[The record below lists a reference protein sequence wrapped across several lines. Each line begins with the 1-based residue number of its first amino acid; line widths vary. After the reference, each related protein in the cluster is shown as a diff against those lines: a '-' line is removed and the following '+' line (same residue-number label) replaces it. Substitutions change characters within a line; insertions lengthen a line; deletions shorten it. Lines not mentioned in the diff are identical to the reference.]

1 MRYLIKLDYGSLKKK
16 KKCYKKICLYQ
27 NKFIYLQTIKIVII
41 KNQLKMRKFKVLF
54 GLLAVVL
61 MSLSMTSCYRVSP
74 DPGQESVLVY
84 KPYFFGHGGVD
95 SEPVSTG
102 ATWCVITTNH
112 KEFDI
117 TPHKYTEEFN
127 NMIPA
132 DNTPVNFDVY
142 ITLQCQKGK
151 TPELYKLYG
160 VAWYENNIQALFRT
174 MVRDKASSYTMF
186 QLASDRT
193 ISAKL
198 ESELFKDVTELVTKL
213 NIPVNV
219 KNVTIGA
226 ITPPEQVLTETKNT
240 AAQNQSV
247 LTQKARASAEL
258 SRKQAEINKAI
269 ADNAYKNQMGMTTAE
284 YLHLRQL
291 EITKEQV
298 ELLKDHKNVNILFNQ
313 GNNLPVT
320 YPVK

>member
-1 MRYLIKLDYGSLKKK
+1 
-16 KKCYKKICLYQ
+16 
-27 NKFIYLQTIKIVII
+27 
-41 KNQLKMRKFKVLF
+41 MRKFKVLF

-95 SEPVSTG
+95 AEAVSTG
-102 ATWCVITTNH
+102 ATWCVITTDH

-132 DNTPVNFDVY
+132 DNTPVSFDAY
-142 ITLQCQKGK
+142 LTLQVQKGSS
-151 TPELYKLYG
+151 PELYKLYG
-160 VAWYENNIQALFRT
+160 ISWYENNIQALFRT
-174 MVRDKASSYTMF
+174 MVRDKASAYKMF
-186 QLASDRT
+186 ELASDRK
-193 ISAKL
+193 ISSRL
-198 ESELFKDVTELVTKL
+198 ESELLKDVTKLVADLK
-213 NIPVNV
+213 IPVTV

-247 LTQKARASAEL
+247 LTQDARAKAEL

-313 GNNLPVT
+313 GNNIPVT